1 MATYNERLAVA
12 LQFSPVEDALAGA
25 IAYEPEYDYT
35 MVRKAYREAIT
46 EIANYPIHGKDRAEY
61 KEHDPLEE
69 WTFTSGK
76 GSSEKDDELRLRI
89 TNAIEVVVA
98 NFD

>member
-12 LQFSPVEDALAGA
+12 LQFSPIEDALAGA
-25 IAYEPEYDYT
+25 IGYIPEYDYA
-35 MVRKAYREAIT
+35 MVRMAFREAIT

-76 GSSEKDDELRLRI
+76 GSYEHDDELRMMI
-89 TNAIEVVVA
+89 TNAIEIVVA